1 LKISTQ
7 QEVGD
12 VFEQGLISGYFR
24 VALQKVQG
32 MDNELLILITDDRDE
47 ETADGSKGWAT
58 GATHGLADK
67 ITALKQV
74 KLPIADLEK
83 KMEVFLTLVGRLFR
97 KADQQATAES
107 GMRLKEVELQVEI
120 SGEGEIRLVAGGKAA
135 AKGAITLRFERVESG
150 KP

>member
-12 VFEQGLISGYFR
+12 VFEQGLILGYFR
-24 VALQKVQG
+24 VALQKVQD
-32 MDNELLILITDDRDE
+32 MDNELVILITDDRAE
-47 ETADGSKGWAT
+47 ETADGSKRWLT
-58 GATHGLADK
+58 PGLADR